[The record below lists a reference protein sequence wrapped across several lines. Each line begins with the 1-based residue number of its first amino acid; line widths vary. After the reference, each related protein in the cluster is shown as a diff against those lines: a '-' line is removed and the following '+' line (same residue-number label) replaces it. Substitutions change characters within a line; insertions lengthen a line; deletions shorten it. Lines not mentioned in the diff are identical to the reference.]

1 MDKAGPIVCEVR
13 FAPMMSGTATRTP
26 SVVCTHGQAK
36 GEMTAIFRRSG
47 SVPSLVN
54 LDCPSQIDSRTGLWL
69 GERRGDRIYGT
80 HGAVLDVAT
89 NVACNIRDRLHDKEI
104 T

>member
-1 MDKAGPIVCEVR
+1 MRGPVR
-13 FAPMMSGTATRTP
+13 
-26 SVVCTHGQAK
+26 THDVRYRHKDTVRRLNGQAK
-36 GEMTAIFRRSG
+36 GEMTENLPAKSRRSG
-47 SVPSLVN
+47 SVASLVN
-54 LDCPSQIDSRTGLWL
+54 PAYPSQIAPRTGLWL

-80 HGAVLDVAT
+80 DGAVLDVAT